1 MVEDE
6 RYSFQPLSKR
16 RDDDEYFYRREL
28 ELVQKM
34 RKNLDRRREEKRHAQ
49 EKSRHWMCCPKCG
62 SKLQEIE

>member
-16 RDDDEYFYRREL
+16 RDDEEYFYRREL

-34 RKNLDRRREEKRHAQ
+34 RKNLD
-49 EKSRHWMCCPKCG
+49 
-62 SKLQEIE
+62 